1 MEPERIYWNCRRC
14 DKKIEIPVGMG
25 DQIFKCPICKEFYK
39 YRFRAV
45 EIERIEPP
53 ECRTASGCRI
63 Y

>member
-1 MEPERIYWNCRRC
+1 MKQKVINWSCPVCRQ
-14 DKKIEIPVGMG
+14 KLNIPADMG
-25 DQIFKCPICKEFYK
+25 DQIFKCPICKAFYK

-53 ECRTASGCRI
+53 ERRTASGCRI